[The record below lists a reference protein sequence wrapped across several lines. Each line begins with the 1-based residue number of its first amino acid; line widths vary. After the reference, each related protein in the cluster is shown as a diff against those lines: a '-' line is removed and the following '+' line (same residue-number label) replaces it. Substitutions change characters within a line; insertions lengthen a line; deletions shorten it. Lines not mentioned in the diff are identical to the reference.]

1 LEEQEVIV
9 VAELVVEAKWQ
20 EEWCIGASTPIEVHS
35 TEAVAGH
42 RSETIE

>member
-1 LEEQEVIV
+1 MVL
-9 VAELVVEAKWQ
+9 AELVVEEKWQ
-20 EEWCIGASTPIEVHS
+20 EEWCTGASTPVEAHS